1 VKFGV
6 LFADERCA
14 DMFEALVGTLRAA
27 KKRKVCDH
35 DPLFATSATY
45 CTALPGL
52 APKCGL
58 RG

>member
-1 VKFGV
+1 M

-35 DPLFATSATY
+35 DPLFATAATY